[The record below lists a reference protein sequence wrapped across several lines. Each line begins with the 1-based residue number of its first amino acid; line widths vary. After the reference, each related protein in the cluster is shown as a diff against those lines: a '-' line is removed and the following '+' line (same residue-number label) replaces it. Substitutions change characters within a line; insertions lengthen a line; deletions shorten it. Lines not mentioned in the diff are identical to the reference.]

1 MKEVKITLNVVRR
14 GAFQGDEVMLL
25 TTTPQS
31 SLDEYLVSK
40 LGRGLDL
47 FRYVHDRVVSN
58 RGVYEGYLADTL
70 DPDLIVLITT
80 ARIEPVHPKQIISV
94 KTNSKYTHR
103 RGLDEPY
110 NRG

>member
-1 MKEVKITLNVVRR
+1 MKEVKITINIVRH

-58 RGVYEGYLADTL
+58 RGVYEVCLSDSHT
-70 DPDLIVLITT
+70 P
-80 ARIEPVHPKQIISV
+80 PNQ
-94 KTNSKYTHR
+94 
-103 RGLDEPY
+103 
-110 NRG
+110 